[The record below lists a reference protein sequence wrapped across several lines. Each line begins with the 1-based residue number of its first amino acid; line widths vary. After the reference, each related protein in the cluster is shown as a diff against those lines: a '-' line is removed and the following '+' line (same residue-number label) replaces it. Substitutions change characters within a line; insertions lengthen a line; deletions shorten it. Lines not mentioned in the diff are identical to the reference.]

1 MCDPVLG
8 PILLG
13 VGARM
18 FVNWMNQPPAEPE
31 PKPQVIER
39 RIDRVRVGGRVYE
52 REEIR
57 ETRPTPR

>member
-18 FVNWMNQPPAEPE
+18 FVNWMNQPAPEPE

-39 RIDRVRVGGRVYE
+39 RIERVHTRSGRIYE
-52 REEIR
+52 REEVR
-57 ETRPTPR
+57 ETRP